1 MDKYIILGGG
11 IAGLATAIQLLNA
24 GKKVELFEKSPKD
37 QAQGHAFI
45 LMPNGLAA
53 LDKIGIKEAVL
64 KVAHP
69 ISNFQLH
76 NPEGLLE
83 TQQDLSNALGIRRGA
98 LVEILTNALPANLI
112 KYEKGFSH
120 FEKDAN
126 GYIEKASVI
135 KAPELVKEYAGTFIK
150 VIRKSGGMAV
160 GMLPCDEQH
169 LVWFIQYDSQHPHL
183 LDSPLAEQKRRLFQ
197 MTRNWCH
204 PIPKLVEKTDFQ
216 KSYTWHT
223 TDMHPIPKYHRKNLV
238 LIGDAAHVLFI
249 GPR

>member
-1 MDKYIILGGG
+1 
-11 IAGLATAIQLLNA
+11 
-24 GKKVELFEKSPKD
+24 
-37 QAQGHAFI
+37 
-45 LMPNGLAA
+45 MPEN
-53 LDKIGIKEAVL
+53 
-64 KVAHP
+64 
-69 ISNFQLH
+69 
-76 NPEGLLE
+76 
-83 TQQDLSNALGIRRGA
+83 T
-98 LVEILTNALPANLI
+98 I
-112 KYEKGFSH
+112 KYEKGLSH

-126 GYIEKASVI
+126 GYIEKAVFTDGTKCEGSVFIGADGIWSKSRKTVCSDFSLSPVRIREIVSVI
-135 KAPELVKEYAGTFIK
+135 KAPELVREYAGTFIK

-238 LIGDAAHVLFI
+238 LIGDAAHVLLTLTSQ
-249 GPR
+249 GVSSACLLYTSPSPRDQRGSRMPSSA